1 MLMHP
6 LLTAPPHPL
15 QENHHCA
22 SAFKLMREDQYNWLK
37 QASPKVG
44 GPGDGQCS
52 ALAWH
57 LSCTAVPQ
65 QPLHPGVACWQAA
78 TER

>member
-22 SAFKLMREDQYNWLK
+22 SAFKLMREDQYNWLGDM
-37 QASPKVG
+37 APKSRETLRSQVREL
-44 GPGDGQCS
+44 CA
-52 ALAWH
+52 ALA
-57 LSCTAVPQ
+57 CCV
-65 QPLHPGVACWQAA
+65 QAG
-78 TER
+78 